1 MNNTGSSSQTGK
13 TMDSVEY
20 FFIFMNNIHIS
31 EMYKMLPEDISGVRN
46 LDKLLVSSLCLPQL
60 LKKFL

>member
-1 MNNTGSSSQTGK
+1 MNNIGSSSQTGK

-60 LKKFL
+60 LKNFL

>member
-60 LKKFL
+60 LKNFL